1 MGAPNIDFGDT
12 SAVADDIGPTQS
24 GNTTW
29 GLNGN
34 KATLVKKER
43 RSRPLVET
51 SRRKGGTAK
60 GMQTE

>member
-34 KATLVKKER
+34 KDTLVKKEEVD
-43 RSRPLVET
+43 RS
-51 SRRKGGTAK
+51 
-60 GMQTE
+60 